1 MNKKYAEKLALGV
14 NKHYSLVAE
23 RFSRTR
29 DIPWPEIKF
38 LFDTHIKRDDSVLD
52 LGCGN
57 GRFSEFIENKKKYIG
72 IDNSQELI
80 DIAKKRYPGID
91 FKKEDAL
98 KTSFDNDCFD
108 KIFSVSVLHHLP
120 SHELRFNFLSEAN
133 RILKP
138 GGLLIITVWDLSQKS
153 KIKRIAYKNYFLRL
167 IGLSKLDFNDALVD
181 WHGISKCY
189 LHLFTMSEF
198 KKIIQDAGFKL
209 INSGIVRIKDKKSL
223 SNFYVVAQK

>member
-1 MNKKYAEKLALGV
+1 MNRKYAEKLVSGV

-23 RFSRTR
+23 KFSRTR
-29 DIPWPEIKF
+29 DIPWSEIKF
-38 LFDTHIKRDDSVLD
+38 LFDTYIKTDDIVLD

-57 GRFSEFIENKKKYIG
+57 GRFSEFIENKKNYVG

-80 DIAKKRYPGID
+80 DLAKKKYPKID
-91 FKKEDAL
+91 FRKDNAL
-98 KTSFDNDCFD
+98 ETSFNNDYFD
-108 KIFSVSVLHHLP
+108 KIFSVSVLHHFP
-120 SHELRFNFLSEAN
+120 SYELRFNFLNEAK

-138 GGLLIITVWDLSQKS
+138 GGLLIITVWDLNEKP
-153 KIKRIAYKNYFLRL
+153 KIKRIAYKNYFLKL

-189 LHLFTMSEF
+189 VHLFTMPEL

-209 INSGIVRIKDKKSL
+209 IDSGVIRIKNKKTL
-223 SNFYVVAQK
+223 SNFYVVVQK